1 VRREGSSVIASDHG
15 VFDSDHGVF
24 DDEQFRQREWPRV
37 ELQLQNV
44 IGLAMG

>member
-1 VRREGSSVIASDHG
+1 VRRGGSSVIASDHG
-15 VFDSDHGVF
+15 IF
-24 DDEQFRQREWPRV
+24 DDEQFRQRERPRV